1 MVRLYLERNGDFL
14 LTGKKDNDVF
24 SVRENFSKAPDPFAV
39 QKPEQKFVKK
49 EPVPVSKA
57 NTAPAKKK
65 KKKKGGAKEIFRRI
79 VMFISATVFLCSA
92 LYIGDYV
99 YQGIKNKQEIDRLNG
114 LYSGNGMLDE
124 NGVNTSFYQLLEQNP
139 DTVGWINVPNT
150 QVHNPV
156 VKTSDNDKY
165 LTTNFEGEKSKYGT
179 VFADMNNVFEKGPVT
194 STNTILYAHH
204 MKDGQMFGE
213 LKKYRDLDF
222 YKENPVISFT
232 TIYSPTTTRWK
243 VFSVFIINTH
253 RDDDNGNLFNY
264 MRTEFSGESDFE
276 EFIQNCYQRSIITTP
291 VQDVTMSDKLL
302 TLSTCVYDFDD
313 ARLVVVARQ
322 VRDGESESV
331 DTSSAIINP
340 DPVYPQVYRKRYGAG
355 RTTVEYSVS
364 PAGYEVYK
372 KIAAAADT
380 DRLTA
385 YIKKSLVF

>member
-1 MVRLYLERNGDFL
+1 M
-14 LTGKKDNDVF
+14 
-24 SVRENFSKAPDPFAV
+24 
-39 QKPEQKFVKK
+39 
-49 EPVPVSKA
+49 SKA
-57 NTAPAKKK
+57 NTAPAKK

-204 MKDGQMFGE
+204 MKDGQMFGRS
-213 LKKYRDLDF
+213 LKI
-222 YKENPVISFT
+222 P
-232 TIYSPTTTRWK
+232 
-243 VFSVFIINTH
+243 
-253 RDDDNGNLFNY
+253 
-264 MRTEFSGESDFE
+264 
-276 EFIQNCYQRSIITTP
+276 
-291 VQDVTMSDKLL
+291 
-302 TLSTCVYDFDD
+302 
-313 ARLVVVARQ
+313 
-322 VRDGESESV
+322 
-331 DTSSAIINP
+331 
-340 DPVYPQVYRKRYGAG
+340 
-355 RTTVEYSVS
+355 
-364 PAGYEVYK
+364 
-372 KIAAAADT
+372 
-380 DRLTA
+380 
-385 YIKKSLVF
+385 